1 MIQILWI
8 TSEGYTKVVRQQRLA
23 KTNNCTSETRIHQQT
38 TKHRT
43 SKTNQFNRNKNR
55 TSKIPTQPVHK
66 RQSNRR
72 KHHHHPP
79 FLINTVE
86 RNNATRASSGP
97 HTHTHTH
104 THVTLHSNRPKIAS
118 ACLPSGEICTRAAP
132 TEERRS
138 SSWANTKPDIRR
150 RSTRRGF
157 PAGQSG
163 SFTCR
168 RTLFLGFLPHSP
180 NTGCA
185 TRPIYNREK
194 SVPA

>member
-1 MIQILWI
+1 MFQETLKTQGAFRLVILRNASRYLSMIQILWI

-104 THVTLHSNRPKIAS
+104 TQHTH
-118 ACLPSGEICTRAAP
+118 T
-132 TEERRS
+132 
-138 SSWANTKPDIRR
+138 
-150 RSTRRGF
+150 
-157 PAGQSG
+157 
-163 SFTCR
+163 
-168 RTLFLGFLPHSP
+168 
-180 NTGCA
+180 
-185 TRPIYNREK
+185 
-194 SVPA
+194 